1 MPKEDQQAKP
11 AEASQQTETYTVKE
25 KAPIGFPPAHEAWQG
40 RAGLPPHINL
50 GLSAPVPIAPRQPL
64 WRKPLRP
71 MLVGMTKTLHSFPPA
86 YRLMQKLFGRFP
98 AVEMRLAAYI
108 DPEEAARAR
117 ARLEREAARK
127 HAEQVFASKPPILL
141 TDATLYKRIHGQL
154 QALASDHNK
163 TSRKS

>member
-1 MPKEDQQAKP
+1 MQRPDRRTNP
-11 AEASQQTETYTVKE
+11 ANALRRTDKDIVHIDH
-25 KAPIGFPPAHEAWQG
+25 APGLPPAHVAWAG

-71 MLVGMTKTLHSFPPA
+71 LLVGATKAIAAFPPA
-86 YRLMQKLFGRFP
+86 YRLLQKIFSRLP

-127 HAEQVFASKPPILL
+127 HAEQVFASKPPVLL
-141 TDATLYKRIHGQL
+141 TDATLYVRIHGQL
-154 QALASDHNK
+154 QDLSS
-163 TSRKS
+163 SRKAPTDI